1 MKHKNIVNKWDE
13 TNHEEKQMHA
23 TAVTATAM
31 TIDKFH
37 LYKKNE
43 REKQKNSR
51 RWYES

>member
-1 MKHKNIVNKWDE
+1 
-13 TNHEEKQMHA
+13 MHA

-43 REKQKNSR
+43 REKQKKLPTMV
-51 RWYES
+51 